1 MKFLRWSRLLVGL
14 MLLIGVGLSANA
26 PAADKIG
33 VVVLHGKWD
42 SPDGHTL
49 GLATYLER
57 EGHLVTNPE
66 MPWSD
71 RRAYD
76 KGAAAF
82 VAEIDAAIA
91 DLRAKGAGKIAILGH
106 SQGASAALYYATL
119 RRVNGIAL
127 IALGGQSQSRS
138 FQEAYAASVA
148 EAQRLVEQGKA
159 DEVVP
164 FTDRNTGDRK
174 RSLRAPARSVLDYFG
189 PEGSMNSFKNSA
201 GVKPGTAVLM
211 VTPTRES
218 DGLKRLSRLTYEKLA
233 PEAKSSQVE
242 VNADHLKAPDAAKTP
257 VADWLRGL

>member
-1 MKFLRWSRLLVGL
+1 MKPSRWLFALILLV
-14 MLLIGVGLSANA
+14 GVGLSANA

-42 SPDGHTL
+42 SPDGHTR
-49 GLATYLER
+49 GLANYL
-57 EGHLVTNPE
+57 GHEEFLVTSPE
-66 MPWSD
+66 MPWSG

-119 RRVNGIAL
+119 HRVNGIAL
-127 IALGGQSQSRS
+127 IALGGQAQSRV
-138 FQEAYAASVA
+138 FQEAYVASVA
-148 EAQRLVEQGKA
+148 ETQRLVEQGKA
-159 DEVVP
+159 DEVMP
-164 FTDRNTGDRK
+164 FTDLNTGDRK

-189 PEGSMNSFKNSA
+189 PEGPMNSFKNAA

-218 DGLKRLSRLTYEKLA
+218 EGLKRMGRLTYEKLA
-233 PEAKSSQVE
+233 PETKSSQVE
-242 VNADHLKAPDAAKTP
+242 VNADHLKAPDATKTP